1 MSSTW
6 VYHFQELSLQ
16 NRMGEESST
25 TSDVD
30 ARVVQ
35 VTEDSMQFTPRLATL
50 NTVLRLFTGRQLY
63 NSSLKTEFEV

>member
-1 MSSTW
+1 
-6 VYHFQELSLQ
+6 
-16 NRMGEESST
+16 MGEESST

-50 NTVLRLFTGRQLY
+50 NTVLRPFTGRQLY